1 MQWKMGQPWNMETH
15 SAMKLN
21 LVRVDRGWHPT
32 QLCGDYKKP
41 WGSLSYK
48 QSVFHSKFLK
58 QFFFR
63 GEKKILTLTWGVH
76 KMGGEVSSIFRWRK
90 TKGILQF
97 QLWASY
103 GAILQW
109 TAETSPREITKTVS
123 NCRIT
128 LQGIN
133 ISHLGKWKLT
143 FKTALERDMLVP
155 RRVLFNGFVLVLIW
169 GFPGSVGCFK
179 FGEANN
185 PQTSSA
191 SALHLKM
198 DVVGGQT
205 CWVFLKCSP
214 QHF

>member
-1 MQWKMGQPWNMETH
+1 
-15 SAMKLN
+15 MKKT
-21 LVRVDRGWHPT
+21 LVRVDWGWHPT

-41 WGSLSYK
+41 WGSLMK
-48 QSVFHSKFLK
+48 QSVFHWKYIQ

-63 GEKKILTLTWGVH
+63 GNQFFTLSWGVH

-90 TKGILQF
+90 RGGFAVSAMGLMGPFYSELLKSHHVKSQKRF
-97 QLWASY
+97 
-103 GAILQW
+103 
-109 TAETSPREITKTVS
+109 S

-133 ISHLGKWKLT
+133 ISHLGD
-143 FKTALERDMLVP
+143 LETHLQNCLGKGYVSSQEGIVQR
-155 RRVLFNGFVLVLIW
+155 FCLVLIW